1 MVLGDAVTK
10 LQTFVWIFNHVSR
23 VMTWSP
29 ACSTLEH
36 QTWLNNQSQHDLLYG
51 CVSLSISL
59 DLKLTPVPYTTPKW
73 PIARCKDICDRYCFQ
88 KRNND
93 HFLYSYLPLLSLRWN
108 VLHYLLSRINKLN
121 RDFFALEYFIT
132 CLPPWETTWHCIAF
146 ILTHV
151 QRWRTSWIRS
161 TRSLTLLHCP
171 RKQTFYLIFY
181 CT

>member
-36 QTWLNNQSQHDLLYG
+36 QTWSNNQSQHDLLYG
-51 CVSLSISL
+51 GVSLSISL
-59 DLKLTPVPYTTPKW
+59 NLKLTPVPYTTPKW
-73 PIARCKDICDRYCFQ
+73 PIARCKDICDRYCIQ

-93 HFLYSYLPLLSLRWN
+93 HSLYSYLPLLSLRWK

-121 RDFFALEYFIT
+121 RDFLHWNLLLLI
-132 CLPPWETTWHCIAF
+132 CPLRNHM
-146 ILTHV
+146 
-151 QRWRTSWIRS
+151 
-161 TRSLTLLHCP
+161 TLRC
-171 RKQTFYLIFY
+171 FYPYARAKMADIVNKVY
-181 CT
+181 